1 LGLSWN
7 RLKKGYCLG
16 ILASKHKDVT
26 LNLFYTPTH
35 LTDNALIFH
44 KEEMHK
50 WWQEGYDYALNK
62 SEIMSDLK

>member
-7 RLKKGYCLG
+7 RLKKGYCLR

-26 LNLFYTPTH
+26 LNLFYTTH

-62 SEIMSDLK
+62 VKS

>member
-7 RLKKGYCLG
+7 RLKKGYCLR
-16 ILASKHKDVT
+16 ILAKHKDVT

-35 LTDNALIFH
+35 LTDNALIFQ
-44 KEEMHK
+44 EEHK

>member
-1 LGLSWN
+1 LEQV
-7 RLKKGYCLG
+7 KKRILG

-50 WWQEGYDYALNK
+50 WWQEGYDYALN
-62 SEIMSDLK
+62 EIMSDLK

>member
-1 LGLSWN
+1 LEQV
-7 RLKKGYCLG
+7 KKKDIALG
-16 ILASKHKDVT
+16 ILKHKDVT
-26 LNLFYTPTH
+26 LNLFYTTH

-62 SEIMSDLK
+62 NHE